1 MKNCWI
7 GVSIGGSKGALG
19 TPPRPNFFNFHAVF
33 WQKSCIIKICM
44 KMRTF
49 GGQHLLLKIH
59 DKQECI
65 PVGCVPPACCPYLP
79 GVGVVVPA
87 SGPGGFLPLV
97 PGGYVHPLRCGPQV
111 WAWRPPPR
119 WVWAWR
125 PHTSQTPQPPS
136 WVWAW
141 RPARHARIPPPPPVD
156 RQTRVKT

>member
-19 TPPRPNFFNFHAVF
+19 TPPRPNFFNFYAVF

-79 GVGVVVPA
+79 GVG
-87 SGPGGFLPLV
+87 GWCLPLV
-97 PGGYVHPLRCGPQV
+97 QGGSFLWFPGGMCIPSGVGPRCGPGD
-111 WAWRPPPR
+111 PPC

-141 RPARHARIPPPPPVD
+141 RPARHARIPPPPWTD
-156 RQTRVKT
+156 RHV

>member
-19 TPPRPNFFNFHAVF
+19 TPPRQNFFNFHAVF

-59 DKQECI
+59 DKQEYI

-79 GVGVVVPA
+79 GVGGGACLWSRGVPSSGSRGGVCA
-87 SGPGGFLPLV
+87 S
-97 PGGYVHPLRCGPQV
+97 PQV
-111 WAWRPPPR
+111 WAPGVGLETPPPGCGPGDPTQ
-119 WVWAWR
+119 AR
-125 PHTSQTPQPPS
+125 PLNLPPGCG
-136 WVWAW
+136 
-141 RPARHARIPPPPPVD
+141 PEDLQGMLGYHPPPLWTD
-156 RQTRVKT
+156 RHV